1 MNVIH
6 QSKNSKSWYAIYVN
20 SRHEK
25 CVYNKLQEKG
35 IMSSLPLISVIRQW
49 SDRKIKLEVPLFR
62 GYVFVKIDI
71 QKEKL
76 KVLQT
81 DGVVKFITFGGR
93 TIIIPEVQMYWLD
106 RLLNTSNVEHE
117 QEFPVG
123 TDVEVSYGTF
133 KGLYGKVKQKQS
145 KTRLVVWFD
154 SIMQGVSIE
163 IAPMYLKERNKKK
176 IVSGSFKPA
185 ASSL

>member
-6 QSKNSKSWYAIYVN
+6 QSKNSKSWYAINVK

-25 CVYNKLQEKG
+25 CVYNKLQEKD
-35 IMSSLPLISVIRQW
+35 IISSLPLASVIRQW

-93 TIIIPEVQMYWLD
+93 IIIIPELQMYWLD
-106 RLLNTSNVEHE
+106 RLLNTSNVKHE

-133 KGLYGKVKQKQS
+133 KGLYGKVNQKQS

-154 SIMQGVSIE
+154 SIMQGVSVE
-163 IAPMYLKERNKKK
+163 IDPANLKETKKKK
-176 IVSGSFKPA
+176 IVSM
-185 ASSL
+185 L